1 MNQNSNGQSRNE
13 SRTMP
18 LDYIKE
24 SLSPNEKI
32 IHAARFHWFYDVV
45 SWGWLVLG
53 LVLGIGVLVG
63 GTMYNLHLDLAKAFP
78 NIEAHLKPAAEQ
90 RLLAHYGGWIGLVR
104 DLHLALKLLS
114 LFCVLWGVVIFFSRM
129 IIKYT
134 TEIAITNQRLV
145 FKRGVIARYVGEMKM
160 DRIEGINVWQSFFGR
175 IFNYGRIVVHGIGI
189 GQVALPEI
197 EDPIKFRKAID
208 YARTKLNEDDFERSR
223 FDRLQ
228 NPVDNRN

>member
-1 MNQNSNGQSRNE
+1 MSNE
-13 SRTMP
+13 SRTLP
-18 LDYIKE
+18 LTYIKE

-32 IHAARFHWFYDVV
+32 IHAGRFHWFYDVV
-45 SWGWLVLG
+45 SWMWLLLG
-53 LVLGIGVLVG
+53 VSLGIGVLVFG
-63 GTMYNLHLDLAKAFP
+63 SIYNLHVDLAKAFP
-78 NIEAHLKPAAEQ
+78 DITPELKPSAEA
-90 RLLAHYGGWIGLVR
+90 RIVNHYGGWLGMIR
-104 DLHLALKLLS
+104 DLHLVLKLLS
-114 LFCVLWGVVIFFSRM
+114 LFCILWGIAIFFSRM
-129 IIKYT
+129 VIKYS

-208 YARTKLNEDDFERSR
+208 YARTKLNEDDNERSR

-228 NPVDNRN
+228 NPVDNGN